1 MWSPNCSILYFKCLS
16 VFNALETSLPTKSVN
31 FFLGCDKTLSKFSS
45 SVTYAFSGWAFTL
58 LCLPF
63 YFCNSCFS
71 FLSSSVSGPNFWVN
85 FALNVSMKSF
95 PSTNGS
101 RSLKPV
107 NNQFRWK
114 FIKSN
119 QFSFLDLVFH
129 KCNSSVHL
137 NKQI

>member
-1 MWSPNCSILYFKCLS
+1 
-16 VFNALETSLPTKSVN
+16 
-31 FFLGCDKTLSKFSS
+31 
-45 SVTYAFSGWAFTL
+45 
-58 LCLPF
+58 
-63 YFCNSCFS
+63 
-71 FLSSSVSGPNFWVN
+71 LSSSVSGPNFWVN